1 MKLLT
6 LFSCVAAATAA
17 VTPRHDAEPAENN
30 LQSRAASCNVCVNTV
45 KSSITTIW
53 GPYAIPYDH
62 GGQTSRGVYTGC
74 DVHIDRKRTTDCRSS
89 SLATSHS
96 SYIGPEKEQFTAHE
110 SSIASLS
117 EPLRVLVT
125 GGMKEAIEAKVIWE
139 DVEPAVFVSLVEF
152 AYTGNFS
159 TPKSEDQG
167 DHDGLEAPDVDEG
180 SRANERKDKRDVKD
194 DRDEED
200 DKDEKDK
207 ADPGNLDTNQY
218 ATLMSCMEG
227 DSDSIWKAC
236 ANGRFSHKHFRLK
249 QFHQLKDNPS
259 GLNVDIIPYDVK
271 AYIMTAKLYVL
282 ADKYDIAEL
291 RSLCLL
297 RFTYNLAHISGMGKT
312 MEILAATIRYVYA
325 HTMSKD
331 QLRKL
336 LLRFLIT
343 DMQWALSDNGM
354 RKMLSDIPEL
364 ASQMILLVPSY
375 YWDELQHGRPPK
387 STQADMTS

>member
-1 MKLLT
+1 MEEILK
-6 LFSCVAAATAA
+6 
-17 VTPRHDAEPAENN
+17 
-30 LQSRAASCNVCVNTV
+30 SRN
-45 KSSITTIW
+45 IIF
-53 GPYAIPYDH
+53 I
-62 GGQTSRGVYTGC
+62 
-74 DVHIDRKRTTDCRSS
+74 
-89 SLATSHS
+89 
-96 SYIGPEKEQFTAHE
+96 IGPEKEQFTAHE

-139 DVEPAVFVSLVEF
+139 DVEPAVFVSLMEF
-152 AYTGNFS
+152 AYTGNLS
-159 TPKSEDQG
+159 TLKSEDQG

-200 DKDEKDK
+200 DKNEEDDRDERDDDERHRQK
-207 ADPGNLDTNQY
+207 ADPGNLDTYQY
-218 ATLMSCMEG
+218 ATLMSCMEE

-291 RSLCLL
+291 RSLCLF
-297 RFTYNLAHISGMGKT
+297 RFTYSLAHISGMGKT

-343 DMQWALSDNGM
+343 DMKWALSCGTV
-354 RKMLSDIPEL
+354 RKMLSDVPEL
-364 ASQMILLVPSY
+364 ASQLVHLVPSY
-375 YWDELQHGRPPK
+375 YWEELQYGR
-387 STQADMTS
+387 